1 MARKRR
7 IRTRKAG
14 RRSLE
19 DPRRIR
25 LSENSER
32 QGKFVLLRSNENL
45 PQFNVERKVK
55 FKELGINWQVGC
67 QG

>member
-1 MARKRR
+1 MVRKRR

-14 RRSLE
+14 SRSLE
-19 DPRRIR
+19 HPRRIK

-32 QGKFVLLRSNENL
+32 QGKSVLLRSNEKS

-55 FKELGINWQVGC
+55 FKELGID
-67 QG
+67 